1 MVTRD
6 IKVGRRPWTV
16 PQAFQFCERLTYDH
30 YENFP
35 VASLFLPKD
44 KRRYICAI
52 YAFAR
57 IADDYADEPG
67 LTAAERIES
76 LNDWEEQLFDCYR
89 GEARHPVF
97 VALRETVE
105 RFQIPH
111 ELFRDLLLAFR
122 SDVTTHRYET
132 FDDVLAYC
140 ENSANPV
147 GRLMLLLFNYRSESM
162 LLQSDFICTGL
173 QLANFWQDVSVDLLK
188 DRVYIPADD
197 IREFGY
203 SEEELLRGDVT
214 QAFRDLICFE
224 LDRTTRIFR
233 EGQPLLREVGKDL
246 ALELRLTWNGGM
258 KILKKIERADY
269 DVLHRRPR
277 LTMVDKAS
285 LLFSSLFR

>member
-6 IKVGRRPWTV
+6 IKVMRRPWTV

-52 YAFAR
+52 YSFAR

-89 GEARHPVF
+89 GEAHHPVF

-122 SDVTTHRYET
+122 SDVTTHRYEA

-140 ENSANPV
+140 ENSANPI

-162 LLQSDFICTGL
+162 LLQSDFVCTGL

-188 DRVYIPADD
+188 DRVYIPTDD

-203 SEEELLRGDVT
+203 SEEELFRGTVT

-224 LDRTTRIFR
+224 LDRTARIFR
-233 EGQPLLREVGKDL
+233 EGEPLLREVGTDL

-269 DVLHRRPR
+269 DVLQRRPR
-277 LTMVDKAS
+277 LTMVDKLS
-285 LLFSSLFR
+285 LMFSSLFR